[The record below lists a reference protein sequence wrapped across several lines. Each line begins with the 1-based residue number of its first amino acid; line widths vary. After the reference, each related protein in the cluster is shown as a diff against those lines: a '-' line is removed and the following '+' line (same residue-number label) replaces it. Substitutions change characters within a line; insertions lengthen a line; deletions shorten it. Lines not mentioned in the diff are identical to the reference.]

1 MLIRLNHQTG
11 IKTTKKTTET
21 AMPHSRVI
29 QHLNDEVGY
38 GVADQAIS
46 TSQACRESHA
56 RCAVKILDT
65 GLQGAFAGGQPP
77 YLCRQV

>member
-1 MLIRLNHQTG
+1 
-11 IKTTKKTTET
+11 
-21 AMPHSRVI
+21 MPHSRVI

-56 RCAVKILDT
+56 RCADKYWIRAYKERLLGDSRRTSADKYKTHLSQHRTSILDKHA
-65 GLQGAFAGGQPP
+65 L
-77 YLCRQV
+77 